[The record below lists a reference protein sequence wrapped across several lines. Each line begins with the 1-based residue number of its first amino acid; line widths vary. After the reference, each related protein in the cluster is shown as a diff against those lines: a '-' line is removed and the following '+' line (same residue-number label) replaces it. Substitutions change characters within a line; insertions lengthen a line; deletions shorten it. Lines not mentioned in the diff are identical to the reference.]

1 MRSPE
6 GAGCTTSWLR
16 GMGASSYK
24 GLGKAHLPGPS
35 ALLPTQDLVPK
46 ANHSYHSAANRK
58 MALMNI

>member
-6 GAGCTTSWLR
+6 GASLAPR
-16 GMGASSYK
+16 GSGEWGPAVTK

-35 ALLPTQDLVPK
+35 ALLPTQTFVPK

-58 MALMNI
+58 WL